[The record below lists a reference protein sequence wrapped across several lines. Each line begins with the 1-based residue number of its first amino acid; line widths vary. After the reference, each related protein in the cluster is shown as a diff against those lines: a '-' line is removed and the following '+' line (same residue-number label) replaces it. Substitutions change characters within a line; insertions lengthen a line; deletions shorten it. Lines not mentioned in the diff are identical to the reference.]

1 MIVIADDFT
10 GAAEIAGICL
20 EYGIQAVVC
29 LDELVVTD
37 AEVHIV
43 TVDSRS
49 MEKSVALQLTDQLT
63 RQIVDRGHHQIFKKI
78 DSVLRGY
85 IREELAIQMPLLG
98 FEKCMIL
105 PANPSLGRW
114 VVQGRYMIGD
124 TPLDKTGFAF
134 DPEFPARSAAVDILL
149 GAAGIPHLQR
159 GQLPRPGLNTADILD
174 SDDLRYWVT
183 AAGKDCLLA
192 GSGDCFDA
200 LLSLT
205 KKKQPGSL
213 AAVPAMPHLYVCGTG
228 FAASRQRIG
237 SGALPYAVLL
247 GQELL
252 RQELSSTWLEQAAAV
267 LQRDRK
273 LIIGFDE
280 TLEIEATAAA
290 RHRIQM
296 ADYTRHILRH
306 HQIEG
311 LLIEGGA
318 TAAAVFHCMGWKLFT
333 PKKLWQRGVVGM
345 QTGNY
350 TVTVKPGSYPMPEP
364 IRALYELE
372 R

>member
-20 EYGIQAVVC
+20 EYGIRAVVC
-29 LDELVVTD
+29 LDELVLTD

-49 MEKSVALQLTDQLT
+49 REKSVALQLTDQLT
-63 RQIVDRGHHQIFKKI
+63 RQIANRGHQRIFKKI

-85 IREELAIQMPLLG
+85 IREELAIQMPLLR

-105 PANPSLGRW
+105 PANPSLGRR

-124 TPLDKTGFAF
+124 TPLDKTDFAL
-134 DPEFPARSAAVDILL
+134 DPEFPAKSAAVDTLL
-149 GAAGIPHLQR
+149 GAMGIPHLQR

-174 SDDLRYWVT
+174 PDDLRHWVT
-183 AAGKDCLLA
+183 VAGADCLLA

-200 LLSLT
+200 VLSLT
-205 KKKQPGSL
+205 RKKQPASL
-213 AAVPAMPHLYVCGTG
+213 TATPAMPHLYVCGTG

-237 SGALPYAVLL
+237 SRALPYAVLL

-252 RQELSSTWLEQAAAV
+252 SQELSSTSLEQATTI

-273 LIIGFDE
+273 LIIGFE
-280 TLEIEATAAA
+280 ASPEIEASTAA

-296 ADYTRHILRH
+296 ADYTRHNLQH

-318 TAAAVFHCMGWKLFT
+318 TAAAVFHAMGWKLFT